1 MEKLLVGKSL
11 EDQLDTVIKELAPKG
26 NISYIVLQF
35 DDEEESTIIASKGE
49 NTIHSSASLIK
60 VLIMEYVFHLAR
72 TNQLDLNDT
81 VPLSRTP
88 RVEGGGALQELVV
101 KHSFS
106 YLELCRLMIVLSDN
120 IATNLLITVLGMENI
135 NARAEQLGVEEIELN
150 RMMMDFEALAEGRDN
165 RMTAMALA
173 RLYKHI
179 FECRDR
185 DSFGREMWNILGRQ
199 QFRDILPFYWGED
212 VRFHHKTGSLDRV
225 EHDGGILET
234 FRGHFCFIL
243 LMSDTDNDRG
253 KELGSRVGR
262 IMKEF
267 VEEALP

>member
-49 NTIHSSASLIK
+49 NRVHSSASLIK

-72 TNQLDLNDT
+72 TEQLDLNDT

-88 RVEGGGALQELVV
+88 RVEGGGALQELVA
-101 KHSFS
+101 KHSFT
-106 YLELCRLMIVLSDN
+106 YLELCRLMMVLSDN

-150 RMMMDFEALAEGRDN
+150 RMMMDFEALAKGRDN

-185 DSFGREMWNILGRQ
+185 DAFGREMWNILGRQ
-199 QFRDILPFYWGED
+199 QFRDILPFYWGKMYAFTIKQD
-212 VRFHHKTGSLDRV
+212 PL
-225 EHDGGILET
+225 I
-234 FRGHFCFIL
+234 
-243 LMSDTDNDRG
+243 
-253 KELGSRVGR
+253 
-262 IMKEF
+262 
-267 VEEALP
+267 A

>member
-11 EDQLDTVIKELAPKG
+11 EHQLDTVIKELASKG
-26 NISYIVLQF
+26 NISYVVLQF
-35 DDEEESTIIASKGE
+35 DDEEEPTIIASKGE
-49 NTIHSSASLIK
+49 DTVHSSASLIK

-72 TNQLDLNDT
+72 TEQLDLNDT

-88 RVEGGGALQELVV
+88 RVEGG
-101 KHSFS
+101 
-106 YLELCRLMIVLSDN
+106 
-120 IATNLLITVLGMENI
+120 MENI
-135 NARAEQLGVEEIELN
+135 NARAEQLGVDEIELN
-150 RMMMDFEALAEGRDN
+150 RMMMDFDALAEGRDN
-165 RMTAMALA
+165 RLTALSLA

-185 DSFGREMWNILGRQ
+185 DAYGREMWNILGRQ

-212 VRFHHKTGSLDRV
+212 TRFHHKTGSLDRV
-225 EHDGGILET
+225 EHDGGVLET

-243 LMSDTDNDRG
+243 LMSDIDNDRG
-253 KELGSRVGR
+253 KELGAQVGR

>member
-11 EDQLDTVIKELAPKG
+11 EHQLDTVIKELAPKG
-26 NISYIVLQF
+26 NISYVVLQF
-35 DDEEESTIIASKGE
+35 DDEEEPTIIASKGE
-49 NTIHSSASLIK
+49 DTVHSSASLIK

-72 TNQLDLNDT
+72 TEQLDLNDT

-88 RVEGGGALQELVV
+88 RVEGGGALQELVA
-101 KHSFS
+101 KHSFT
-106 YLELCRLMIVLSDN
+106 YLELCRLMMVLN
-120 IATNLLITVLGMENI
+120 
-135 NARAEQLGVEEIELN
+135 
-150 RMMMDFEALAEGRDN
+150 ALAEGRDN
-165 RMTAMALA
+165 HLTALSLA

-185 DSFGREMWNILGRQ
+185 DAYGREMWNILGRQ

-212 VRFHHKTGSLDRV
+212 TRFHHKTGSLDRV
-225 EHDGGILET
+225 EHDGGVLET

-243 LMSDTDNDRG
+243 LMSDIDNDRG
-253 KELGSRVGR
+253 KELGAQVGR

>member
-1 MEKLLVGKSL
+1 MEKLIVGKSL
-11 EDQLDTVIKELAPKG
+11 EHQLDKVIKELAPAG
-26 NISYIVLQF
+26 NISYAVLQF
-35 DDEEESTIIASKGE
+35 DDEEEPTLIAARGE
-49 NTIHSSASLIK
+49 NTVHSSASLIK

-72 TNQLDLNDT
+72 TEQLDINDT

-88 RVEGGGALQELVV
+88 RVEGGGALQELVG
-101 KHSFS
+101 KHSFT
-106 YLELCRLMIVLSDN
+106 YLELCRLMMVLSDN

-135 NARAEQLGVEEIELN
+135 NARAEKLGVDEMELN
-150 RMMMDFEALAEGRDN
+150 RMMM
-165 RMTAMALA
+165 LA

-185 DSFGREMWNILGRQ
+185 DAYGREMWNILGRQ
-199 QFRDILPFYWGED
+199 QFRDILPFYWGEGI
-212 VRFHHKTGSLDRV
+212 RFHHKTGSLDRV
-225 EHDGGILET
+225 EHDGGVIET

-243 LMSDTDNDRG
+243 LMSDIDNDRG
-253 KELGSRVGR
+253 KELGAQVGR